1 MWVFKITIIKTLS
14 AGGLGY
20 PSAAKD
26 NLGFSLDWREL
37 PEKKA
42 SRILVLKDVNL
53 MEQSEWPDQFDWIT
67 DTMVK
72 IKKAFKKFM

>member
-1 MWVFKITIIKTLS
+1 MFNKLIAHKSDIESDI
-14 AGGLGY
+14 
-20 PSAAKD
+20 
-26 NLGFSLDWREL
+26 GFSLDWREL

-72 IKKAFKKFM
+72 MKKAFKKFM